1 MDNAASTI
9 IRRGKLLDV
18 AARRLE
24 AADVLVVN
32 GRIEAIGPPGMPAPA
47 DAQPVD
53 ADDRMLIPGLVN
65 GHTHSHGALG
75 KGFVDERSTL
85 ELFLTLAPAL
95 GRAYSLE
102 DKYLSAKLSAC
113 EMVRKGC
120 TTCLDMFGEFPL
132 PSVEGVRAVAS
143 AYEEVGMRAVIAP
156 MMADRSLY
164 AALPGLLEALPDDL
178 RAQVS
183 KIQAAPYEASLAACR
198 EMLESWSFDRDRI
211 RPALAPTVPMHCS
224 DDFLRG
230 CDRLAREHGIAL
242 QTHLAESKSQALR
255 GQERYGKTLTAHL
268 DELGMLGTHLSAAH
282 GVWLDE
288 DDLKRL
294 ADHGAS
300 VIHNPLSN
308 LRLGSGLAPVRQ
320 MLARGLNVGLGSD
333 AANTSDT
340 QNMFEVTRIASYLSR
355 IQLPDHEQWLGCDEV
370 FNAATRGNARALGFG
385 DRIGRIET
393 GAAADLV
400 FLRLD
405 HIDYWP
411 LRDPLLQMVHSESGA
426 AVDSVMIDGHMV
438 LEHGRFTTV
447 DEAAL
452 RRDVERAVERI
463 DRDAAGGVA
472 FAASVRR
479 YVGAFCVANHCT
491 HYHAERRADIC
502 SGPHQ

>member
-1 MDNAASTI
+1 MHTAASTV
-9 IRRGKLLDV
+9 IRGAKLIDV
-18 AARRLE
+18 CARRLDP
-24 AADVLVVN
+24 ADLLIVDGL
-32 GRIEAIGPPGMPAPA
+32 IEAIGPPGMQAPG
-47 DAQPVD
+47 DARVID
-53 ADDRMLIPGLVN
+53 GADRMLIPGLVN

-102 DKYLSAKLSAC
+102 DKYLSAKLAAC

-132 PSVEGVRAVAS
+132 PSAEGIRAVAS

-164 AALPGLLEALPDDL
+164 AALPGLMESLPEDL
-178 RAQVS
+178 RAQVA
-183 KIQAAPYEASLAACR
+183 KIQAAPYEASLAVCR
-198 EMLESWSFDRDRI
+198 EMLDGWSFNRNRI
-211 RPALAPTVPMHCS
+211 RPALAPTIPMHCS

-230 CDRLAREHGIAL
+230 CDRLAREYDVAL
-242 QTHLAESKSQALR
+242 QTHLAESKSQAVR
-255 GQERYGKTLTAHL
+255 GFERYGKTLTAHL
-268 DELGMLGTHLSAAH
+268 DELGLLGSHVSAAH
-282 GVWLDE
+282 GVWLDG

-355 IQLPDHEQWLGCDEV
+355 IQLPDQQQWLGCDEV
-370 FNAATRGNARALGFG
+370 FDAVTRGNARALGFG
-385 DRIGRIET
+385 DRIGRIVV
-393 GAAADLV
+393 GACADLV

-405 HIDYWP
+405 HVDYWP
-411 LRDPLLQMVHSESGA
+411 LRDPLLQMVHGESGA
-426 AVDSVMIDGHMV
+426 AVDSVMIDGQMV
-438 LEHGRFTTV
+438 LEHGRFKTF

-452 RRDVERAVERI
+452 RRDVELAVERI
-463 DRDAAGGVA
+463 DREAAGGVA

-479 YVGAFCVANHCT
+479 YVGAFCVANHCA
-491 HYHAERRADIC
+491 HYHVERRADVC
-502 SGPHQ
+502 SAPQR